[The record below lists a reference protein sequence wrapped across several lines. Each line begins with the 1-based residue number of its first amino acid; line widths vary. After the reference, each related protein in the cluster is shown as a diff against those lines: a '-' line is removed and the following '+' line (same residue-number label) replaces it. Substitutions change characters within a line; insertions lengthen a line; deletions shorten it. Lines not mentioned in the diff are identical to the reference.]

1 MKTIF
6 LIITLALL
14 PHLGNGQKKLETI
27 VIKTSA
33 QCGDCKQR
41 IEDALN
47 YTKGVK
53 FAELNLIENTVTVK
67 YKTSV
72 INLNSV
78 KTILNNTGYDADEMK
93 ASEECIKKLPAC
105 CQPGGM
111 E

>member
-6 LIITLALL
+6 PLLMLALL
-14 PHLGNGQKKLETI
+14 PFAGNGQKKLEM
-27 VIKTSA
+27 VILKTSA
-33 QCGDCKQR
+33 QCGDCEKR

-67 YKTSV
+67 YKTSK
-72 INLNSV
+72 ISLDEI
-78 KTILNNTGYDADEMK
+78 KAILNNTGYDADEMK
-93 ASEECIKKLPAC
+93 ASEDCVKKLPAC

-111 E
+111 D